1 MPLTTKDSIGREC
14 SPTSSFFFDDR
25 RRLNNPSMQPSLI
38 PQHRRTIRYYLG
50 WHCACTTA
58 DRHHWGYA
66 IGAEMSPLGLMN
78 GPDALEM
85 RCPLLSRKQT
95 SIGRRRKVGFLYLIP
110 ALCITNQPHRSAS
123 PSRERFDHP
132 HPPPLVLNADARK
145 SVNCDEP
152 NRNRRTT
159 IAIHLTSDAAAL
171 TSHRK
176 PGCAGGRAS
185 AETDFAARITSAN
198 TGAPASMR
206 NSAWII
212 FDCRPESVSNC
223 ST

>member
-1 MPLTTKDSIGREC
+1 MVSLCRPRGLLFVILAGVARKIALGHGTLGIRPLPFPPKPATAFGREHLRWGGIVF
-14 SPTSSFFFDDR
+14 SKWMSIT
-25 RRLNNPSMQPSLI
+25 LGGLGIYGLYQPFIAKWLFVFNS
-38 PQHRRTIRYYLG
+38 
-50 WHCACTTA
+50 
-58 DRHHWGYA
+58 
-66 IGAEMSPLGLMN
+66 N
-78 GPDALEM
+78 
-85 RCPLLSRKQT
+85 
-95 SIGRRRKVGFLYLIP
+95 FLRMKE
-110 ALCITNQPHRSAS
+110 AHRSAS

-185 AETDFAARITSAN
+185 AETDFAARITSPN